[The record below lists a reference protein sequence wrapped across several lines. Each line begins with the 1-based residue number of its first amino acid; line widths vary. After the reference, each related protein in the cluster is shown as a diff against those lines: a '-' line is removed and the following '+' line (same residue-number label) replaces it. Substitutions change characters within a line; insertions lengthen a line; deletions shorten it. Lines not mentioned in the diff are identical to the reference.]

1 MMEHLTA
8 WIPMVLFIG
17 ALVAPLCRRG
27 ARIWPYSVA
36 VLATGTAFAAS
47 LTGLWQTVRQ
57 GEPVHYFFGGW
68 APPVGIEL
76 ILDPLSAFFC
86 ALVTGAGLFALW
98 HGRTLVEE
106 ETPGKSVPFYSAVLL
121 LLGGFCGMLLTGD
134 MFNLYVFLEISSLA
148 TYALLSIGDRRA
160 PVAGFRYLIL
170 GTVGASFYLLG
181 VGFLFMVTGSL
192 NMADVAAILPE
203 LGHSPVTLAGLVLI
217 VLGIGLKMALFPMHG
232 WLPDAYSYA
241 SSTSTALV
249 GAVGTKV
256 AAYVLIRT
264 LYFIEQPFFVSEVIP
279 LSTILAYLGAAGV
292 VWGAAMAMAQKELKR
307 MLAFSS
313 VGHVGYIALGIG
325 LASPLGFVAAV
336 LHCLNHAI
344 MKLCLFQINGTL
356 YSKLGHTTIARFD
369 NTLAARMPWTML
381 ALAITALSMIGLPPT
396 AGFFSKW
403 YLVLGA
409 LEQGAWLLVVAIVMS
424 SLFAVVYF
432 FRLLEKI
439 YLRTP
444 GEKGPVEVE
453 QAPVAR
459 DEARFSMLA
468 PVLILS
474 VSLLVLGLGNF
485 LVVRY
490 LIVPMFPAGW
500 SLEGF

>member
-1 MMEHLTA
+1 MTYHLPA
-8 WIPMVLFIG
+8 LIPMALFVG
-17 ALVAPLCRRG
+17 ALLVPLCRRG
-27 ARIWPYSVA
+27 AQTWPFAVA
-36 VLATGTAFAAS
+36 MITTGLTFAAS
-47 LTGLWQTVRQ
+47 LIGLYQVVVDESIRY
-57 GEPVHYFFGGW
+57 HFGGW
-68 APPVGIEL
+68 LPPMGIEL

-86 ALVTGAGLFALW
+86 VLVTGAGVFALW
-98 HGRTLVEE
+98 HGRTLVES
-106 ETPGKSVPFYSAVLL
+106 ETPGKSIGFYSAVLL

-192 NMADVAAILPE
+192 NMADIAAILPE
-203 LGHSPVTLAGLVLI
+203 VGHSPVTLSGLVLI
-217 VLGIGLKMALFPMHG
+217 VLGIGLKMALFPMHS
-232 WLPDAYSYA
+232 WLPDAYTYA

-256 AAYVLIRT
+256 AAYILIRT
-264 LYFIEQPFFVSEVIP
+264 LYYIEEPVFVSEVIP
-279 LSTILAYLGAAGV
+279 LGTIIAYLGGAGV
-292 VWGAAMAMAQKELKR
+292 VWGAAMAMAQKDFKR

-313 VGHVGYIALGIG
+313 IGHVGYLAVGIG
-325 LASPLGFVAAV
+325 LASPLGFVAAI
-336 LHCLNHAI
+336 LHSLNHAI
-344 MKLCLFQINGTL
+344 MKLCLFLICGTL
-356 YSKLGHTTIARFD
+356 SDKLGHNTIAKFD
-369 NTLAARMPWTML
+369 NTLAVRMPWTML
-381 ALAITALSMIGLPPT
+381 AVAITALSMIGLPPT

-409 LEQGAWLLVVAIVMS
+409 VEQGHWILVVAIVMS

-432 FRLLEKI
+432 FRVLEKV
-439 YLRTP
+439 YMRPAGVDEATEAAKP
-444 GEKGPVEVE
+444 
-453 QAPVAR
+453 PVAR

-474 VSLLVLGLGNF
+474 VSLLVIGLTNF
-485 LVVRY
+485 LIVRHV
-490 LIVPMFPAGW
+490 IVPMLPGGW
-500 SLEGF
+500 ELNGF

>member
-1 MMEHLTA
+1 MS
-8 WIPMVLFIG
+8 LFVG
-17 ALVAPLCRRG
+17 ALFVPLCRRG
-27 ARIWPYSVA
+27 AQTWPYTITMIA
-36 VLATGTAFAAS
+36 MGLAFAGS
-47 LTGLWQTVRQ
+47 VTGLFRVLPE
-57 GEPVHYFFGGW
+57 GEAMHYHFGGW
-68 APPVGIEL
+68 MPPMGIEL
-76 ILDPLSAFFC
+76 ILDPLSGFFC

-98 HGRTLVEE
+98 HGKTLVEE
-106 ETPGKSVPFYSAVLL
+106 ETPGRTIPFCSAVLL

-192 NMADVAAILPE
+192 NMADIAAILPE
-203 LGHSPVTLAGLVLI
+203 VGHSPVTLVAVILI

-232 WLPDAYSYA
+232 WLPDAYTYA

-264 LYFIEQPFFVSEVIP
+264 LYYIDQPLFVSDEIP
-279 LSTILAYLGAAGV
+279 LGMILAYFGAAGV
-292 VWGAAMAMAQKELKR
+292 VWGAAMAMAQSNFKR

-313 VGHVGYIALGIG
+313 IGHIGYIALGIG

-336 LHCLNHAI
+336 LHSLNHAV
-344 MKLCLFQINGTL
+344 MKLCLFLIGGTFF
-356 YSKLGHTTIARFD
+356 SKLGHNSIGRLD
-369 NTLAARMPWTML
+369 NSLAMRMPWTML

-403 YLVLGA
+403 YLVLGS
-409 LEQGAWLLVVAIVMS
+409 LEQGKWLFVVAIVMS

-432 FRLLEKI
+432 FRVLEKV
-439 YLRTP
+439 YLRAP
-444 GEKGPVEVE
+444 GRDEKEEAEKPVVE
-453 QAPVAR
+453 R
-459 DEARFSMLA
+459 NEARFSMLA

-474 VSLLVLGLGNF
+474 VSLLVIGLGNF
-485 LVVRY
+485 MIVKYV
-490 LIVPMFPAGW
+490 IVPMLPAGW
-500 SLEGF
+500 TMEGF